1 MTNACFVGKKVN
13 GTVGMIAAGL
23 GAVLPAYI
31 LMSIATVLY
40 QLVPQDG
47 IILSILGA
55 IRATSAAFLITAAYS
70 IARYNLNNVVNIGIA
85 LVCFILTINLVS
97 APMLIVLAIVFGIIL
112 TYGRQV
118 KK

>member
-1 MTNACFVGKKVN
+1 
-13 GTVGMIAAGL
+13 MIAAGL

-70 IARYNLNNVVNIGIA
+70 IARYNLNNVVNIGIS
-85 LVCFILTINLVS
+85 LVCFILTIFNLVS